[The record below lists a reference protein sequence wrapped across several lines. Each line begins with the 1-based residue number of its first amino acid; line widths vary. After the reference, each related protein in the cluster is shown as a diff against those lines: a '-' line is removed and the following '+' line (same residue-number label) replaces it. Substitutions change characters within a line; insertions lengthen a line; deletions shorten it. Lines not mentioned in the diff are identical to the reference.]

1 MNKQKSAVKI
11 FSVLLCL
18 LMLVGICPDF
28 EVLTSAA
35 TPTKVFSIAIAD
47 IEKPRPGATPDYNA
61 TYDVH
66 CNKTTRFDKDAQ
78 LINGISWTYK
88 QVNTPKTLKNT
99 DKFTENVQYTVTI
112 IVNAKNGFEFD
123 AADNYTPRVTA
134 YVNGK
139 RANVQRISGYN
150 VKDTILISYTF
161 GACEYFTINT
171 VRITDVKIPKMGEQ
185 VSFDATPAG
194 TGYTVSTISWHDDTA
209 NKTLNAGDIFQANH
223 KYTLEIYVRA
233 NVGNKLKTDEDD
245 LPDFTAQINNVD
257 AQLIYADTNGG
268 IAAGIRISY
277 STDSVISK
285 ISVSDIEI
293 PKAGSRADYTCK
305 IDGIGYELDT
315 YGIDWTKNGGYG
327 SELPVAEAFAA
338 NESYE
343 LKVWLKA
350 KDGFSFITNNHDE
363 VIAEVKI
370 NGQPAS
376 VYFNATNKDCQ
387 ITYVYT
393 VPADITSVDIT
404 GLTEPFAGGTADM
417 TAASSF
423 SGYEITD
430 IEWTDTTY
438 GYGNYIY
445 NITSFSEGR
454 EYTAN
459 ITLKTVENNSFRL
472 DPDYDI
478 PDITAK
484 INNKIAGVYS
494 DGGRD
499 EAIIYYRFKTPVEVV
514 TVTGLTEPVA
524 GQTPDMTAEST
535 KAGYEIKKIEW
546 FDNSV
551 TPAAKLSETD
561 KFVAGHNY
569 TVQITLYACDDFIFN
584 VEGGY
589 QEITGTINGLDA
601 IEYGSHEYGTAV
613 IGYKFTVPAPHTHTP
628 SGWKSDANGHWK
640 ECTDNTCKAVTEK
653 KAAHEDKN
661 GDEKCDICS
670 YPMPKPAVK
679 ELLLKT
685 GCVFTVSHN
694 DKTVIIPA
702 GTKISD
708 VKANILNEK
717 YAVLTKDGKAAEN
730 TALTGTGMK
739 IQVLGKDNSV
749 LSTYKVIV
757 LYDTDGNGVIQA
769 GDARLTLRASVGL
782 EDIKNEYLTASDI
795 NKTGKLEAADARSIL
810 RKSVGLED

>member
-11 FSVLLCL
+11 FSVILCL
-18 LMLVGICPDF
+18 MMLVGICPDF
-28 EVLTSAA
+28 EVITSAA
-35 TPTKVFSIAIAD
+35 NPTKIASISIAD
-47 IEKPRPGATPDYNA
+47 ITTPRPGVTPDYNA
-61 TYDVH
+61 NYDIH
-66 CNKTTRFDKDAQ
+66 CNKTTRFDDGTQ
-78 LINGISWTYK
+78 IINGIGWKYK
-88 QVNTPKTLKNT
+88 KVNTIKVLKNT
-99 DKFTENVQYTVTI
+99 DKFEEKVQYTVTI
-112 IVNAKNGFEFD
+112 VVKVKDGFEFD
-123 AADNYTPRVTA
+123 AADNYNSKVTA
-134 YVNGK
+134 YVNNK
-139 RANVQRISGYN
+139 RANVQIVSGYSAKE
-150 VKDTILISYTF
+150 VILISYTF
-161 GACEYFTINT
+161 SPCEYFTINT
-171 VRITDVKIPKMGEQ
+171 VRIADVKIPKPGEQ
-185 VSFDATPAG
+185 VSFNATPAG

-233 NVGNKLKTDEDD
+233 NAGNKLKTDEDD

-293 PKAGSRADYTCK
+293 PKAGNRADYTCK

-376 VYFNATNKDCQ
+376 VYLNATNKDCQ

-494 DGGRD
+494 DGGRN

-589 QEITGTINGLDA
+589 QEITATINGKDA
-601 IEYGSHEYGTAV
+601 IEYGSDSYATAA
-613 IGYKFTVPAPHTHTP
+613 IGYKFTIPAPHTHTP
-628 SGWKSDANGHWK
+628 SSWKTDTKQHWK
-640 ECTDNTCKAVTEK
+640 TCTDSACGAITYAKENHKDA
-653 KAAHEDKN
+653 N
-661 GDEKCDICS
+661 GDEKCDTCA
-670 YPMPKPAVK
+670 YPMPKPAVS

-685 GCVFTVSHN
+685 GCQYIVSHK

-708 VKANILNEK
+708 VKVNILNEK
-717 YAVLTKDGKAAEN
+717 YTVLTNNGKTAAD
-730 TALTGTGMK
+730 TAPSGTGMS
-739 IQVLGKDNSV
+739 IQIQGKDNAV
-749 LSTYKVIV
+749 LSAYKVVV

-769 GDARLTLRASVGL
+769 ADARLTLRASVGL
-782 EDIKNEYLTASDI
+782 ETVKGEYLTASDI
-795 NKTGKLEAADARSIL
+795 NKSGKLEAADARSIL
-810 RKSVGLED
+810 RKSVGLD

>member
-1 MNKQKSAVKI
+1 MKKHRLIAGI
-11 FSVLLCL
+11 LSVILSL
-18 LMLVGICPDF
+18 LMVIGVFPVTDI
-28 EVLTSAA
+28 TASAA
-35 TPTKVFSIAIAD
+35 TEITGITIVDVNI
-47 IEKPRPGATPDYNA
+47 PRPGATPDYKV
-61 TYDVH
+61 TYGAG
-66 CNKTTRFDKDAQ
+66 CTSTTRFDSVSQ
-78 LINGISWTYK
+78 INGIEWRYK
-88 QVNTPKTLKNT
+88 RVNTWKVLKPT
-99 DKFTENVQYTVTI
+99 DTFMENVEYTVAIVVKAQNGYSFKTNNGSPSVSCTI
-112 IVNAKNGFEFD
+112 NG
-123 AADNYTPRVTA
+123 N
-134 YVNGK
+134 
-139 RANVQRISGYN
+139 RANVVGITGQSKSDVLVAIF
-150 VKDTILISYTF
+150 TF
-161 GACEYFTINT
+161 PAAEYFTLNT
-171 VRITDVKIPKMGEQ
+171 VGVKSIE
-185 VSFDATPAG
+185 TPQL
-194 TGYTVSTISWHDDTA
+194 GYT
-209 NKTLNAGDIFQANH
+209 
-223 KYTLEIYVRA
+223 
-233 NVGNKLKTDEDD
+233 
-245 LPDFTAQINNVD
+245 PDFTAEPISDRYTVSSLSWFDKTDLKYLSEN
-257 AQLIYADTNGG
+257 DTFAENHSYMLTVTLNTLPGNKFLTDRND
-268 IAAGIRISY
+268 IAAFTAKINGAAAKVVY
-277 STDSVISK
+277 STTLGGTKASITAEYDVSPVISK

-293 PKAGSRADYTCK
+293 PKAGNRADYTCN
-305 IDGIGYELDT
+305 INTPGYELDT
-315 YGIDWTKNGGYG
+315 YGIDWTKNGGNG
-327 SELPVAEAFAA
+327 SDLPIAEEFKAGQ
-338 NESYE
+338 SYE
-343 LKVWLKA
+343 LKIWLIA
-350 KDGFSFITNNHDE
+350 KEGFSFKTDHYGE
-363 VIAEVKI
+363 VIADVKI
-370 NGQPAS
+370 NGHNGE
-376 VYFNATNKDCQ
+376 VYISDSKRCQ

-393 VPADITSVDIT
+393 VPNDIASVGVT
-404 GLTEPFAGGTADM
+404 GITEPFAGGTADM
-417 TAASSF
+417 SGAVTGT
-423 SGYEITD
+423 GYEIAN
-430 IEWTDTTY
+430 IEWYDSTD
-438 GYGNYIY
+438 GHGNYIN

-454 EYTAN
+454 EYTLN
-459 ITLKTVENNSFRL
+459 VYINTTDNNSFRL

-589 QEITGTINGLDA
+589 QEITATINGKDA

-613 IGYKFTVPAPHTHTP
+613 IGYKFTVPAPHTHIP

-661 GDEKCDICS
+661 GDEKCDTCS
-670 YPMPKPAVK
+670 FPMPKPVVS

-685 GCVFTVSHN
+685 GCQYIVSHK

-708 VKANILNEK
+708 VKVTILNEK
-717 YAVLTKDGKAAEN
+717 YTVLTNNGKAAAD
-730 TALTGTGMK
+730 TAPSGTGMS
-739 IQVLGKDNSV
+739 IQIQGKDNAV

-810 RKSVGLED
+810 RKSVGLD